1 MLYSFKSIYLQER
14 LGNWDCFYIRKNKN
28 FWMWWH
34 DGSVFEFFFWLLESP
49 FSFLQNTT
57 CWYCSEACTF
67 YHYGSKSCIW
77 VTELCDFKMD
87 VIKWWLN
94 FLSCCNLGLKLF
106 QWFQIKFLQ
115 SDHSILKWC
124 VISDSIIYMKKLLG
138 SDWLRQ
144 IQFSGN
150 SVQKRV
156 NSVQRK

>member
-1 MLYSFKSIYLQER
+1 MGKLRPIDSHWHQDKNFFSEWFWILNWGNQFHALFFQINYLQER

-115 SDHSILKWC
+115 SNHSILKWC
-124 VISDSIIYMKKLLG
+124 V
-138 SDWLRQ
+138 WFQ
-144 IQFSGN
+144 TQ
-150 SVQKRV
+150 
-156 NSVQRK
+156 